1 MRTGQRPT
9 WTAPDLGA
17 AQCRRALPRMGTPV
31 SGLPDRPAWPCN
43 PVHSGR
49 RHRLWQL
56 WLRVQPSA
64 GATWRPSR
72 LVPAQG
78 HAPTRVQRSSPQQ
91 LALAWPGAVPTSG
104 ATGDSV
110 VIDISPAQPLKLDP
124 HRGDVDDEEV
134 CEAVDGRLE
143 EAGLRHHPEHWGGS
157 FRSTCAACSSSL
169 SPRRPSPGAQVDTRG
184 DRQHRVDM
192 ASTNGVACEEDRAH
206 CNPWKGGAL
215 VLTRRWPSSSA
226 GTAP

>member
-43 PVHSGR
+43 PAHSGR

-91 LALAWPGAVPTSG
+91 LALDWPGAVPTSG

-143 EAGLRHHPEHWGGS
+143 EAGHRHHP
-157 FRSTCAACSSSL
+157 
-169 SPRRPSPGAQVDTRG
+169 
-184 DRQHRVDM
+184 
-192 ASTNGVACEEDRAH
+192 
-206 CNPWKGGAL
+206 GAL
-215 VLTRRWPSSSA
+215 GRIVQVNLRGMLLVLVAQAAVAWCA
-226 GTAP
+226 GGHPR